1 MISSYCF
8 LPLLLQTNVN
18 VDMKTCGRKQAKK
31 KKKEYNTKTK
41 QSRQKLLNSQ
51 LV

>member
-31 KKKEYNTKTK
+31 EKEEKERIQHKNKTEQTKIT
-41 QSRQKLLNSQ
+41 Q
-51 LV
+51 

>member
-31 KKKEYNTKTK
+31 KRKRKNTTQK
-41 QSRQKLLNSQ
+41 QNRADKNYSIVN
-51 LV
+51 